1 MPCLPQELVLKKAS
15 KIRLFISDVDGVLTD
30 GKITYL
36 ETGQELM
43 SFSVLDGLGIRL
55 LMENGVDFAV
65 LTGRSNAATE
75 RRVQELGITHVV
87 QGVKDKLK
95 AYQVLKS
102 LYRLEDKEIACIGDD
117 LQDLPILKLA
127 GLSIAVPNSTSQVRD
142 MAHYITKRKG
152 GEGAIR
158 EVCELILKAKDLWD
172 TTLSRFLNPE

>member
-75 RRVQELGITHVV
+75 RRAQELGITHVV

-142 MAHYITKRKG
+142 MAHYITKRRG

-158 EVCELILKAKDLWD
+158 EVCELILEAKDLWD